1 VSSVKKTPVPRPE
14 RPPEPLSASEES
26 EWPEDWE
33 EGASRRT
40 ISFYH
45 AEGAPYLDDQG
56 KVHREPPPEELEDLQ
71 RRGLV
76 IPPRIVEEI
85 VGSVVPI
92 REVRK
97 TSTAVSVRAAESPPE
112 RTRTAP
118 DERPRGESDQE
129 SRSVQQLP
137 SPRLKKP
144 LDLSFVEEIAYFA
157 LGKLFHEGVRIP
169 IRKEGTADLDVIIKG
184 KEITIDVNRLF
195 FDTPKFT
202 IWRFTFAY
210 QGETLAVFGR
220 GVKGDLKIHPLRMA
234 RFLVRILLEKRRY
247 DRQLER
253 KTTG

>member
-1 VSSVKKTPVPRPE
+1 VRP
-14 RPPEPLSASEES
+14 ASEES

-33 EGASRRT
+33 ESAARRT

-45 AEGAPYLDDQG
+45 AEGAPYLDDDG
-56 KVHREPPPEELEDLQ
+56 KVHAQPPPEELADLQ

-76 IPPRIVEEI
+76 VHPTIVEEI

-92 REVRK
+92 RTQK
-97 TSTAVSVRAAESPPE
+97 KASAAVPVRAAGSRPAKSLATPEERRRRES
-112 RTRTAP
+112 
-118 DERPRGESDQE
+118 GEG
-129 SRSVQQLP
+129 SRSVLELP

-157 LGKLFHEGVRIP
+157 LRKLFHEGVRIP

>member
-1 VSSVKKTPVPRPE
+1 MAT
-14 RPPEPLSASEES
+14 SEES

-97 TSTAVSVRAAESPPE
+97 TSTAVSVRAAESRSGGTLGEPE
-112 RTRTAP
+112 QRRRR
-118 DERPRGESDQE
+118 ESGQGSRGGQE
-129 SRSVQQLP
+129 PP

-144 LDLSFVEEIAYFA
+144 FDISLVEEAA
-157 LGKLFHEGVRIP
+157 SLVLGRLFREGVRIP

-184 KEITIDVNRLF
+184 NEIIIDVNRLF
-195 FDTPKFT
+195 FDTPKLS
-202 IWRFTFAY
+202 IWRITLAY
-210 QGETLAVFGR
+210 QGETLALFGR
-220 GVKGDLKIHPLRMA
+220 GVKGDLKIRPLRVA
-234 RFLVRILLEKRRY
+234 RFLARAWLEKRRY
-247 DRQLER
+247 DKKSRRE
-253 KTTG
+253 TTE

>member
-1 VSSVKKTPVPRPE
+1 MAT
-14 RPPEPLSASEES
+14 SEES

-97 TSTAVSVRAAESPPE
+97 TSTAVSVRAAESRSGGTLGEPE
-112 RTRTAP
+112 QRRRRSSGVARDFAGRDPAALTGTAADAFFCVRIGTTDP
-118 DERPRGESDQE
+118 TISSTIVGWTT
-129 SRSVQQLP
+129 
-137 SPRLKKP
+137 SPR
-144 LDLSFVEEIAYFA
+144 
-157 LGKLFHEGVRIP
+157 R
-169 IRKEGTADLDVIIKG
+169 
-184 KEITIDVNRLF
+184 
-195 FDTPKFT
+195 
-202 IWRFTFAY
+202 
-210 QGETLAVFGR
+210 
-220 GVKGDLKIHPLRMA
+220 
-234 RFLVRILLEKRRY
+234 
-247 DRQLER
+247 
-253 KTTG
+253 